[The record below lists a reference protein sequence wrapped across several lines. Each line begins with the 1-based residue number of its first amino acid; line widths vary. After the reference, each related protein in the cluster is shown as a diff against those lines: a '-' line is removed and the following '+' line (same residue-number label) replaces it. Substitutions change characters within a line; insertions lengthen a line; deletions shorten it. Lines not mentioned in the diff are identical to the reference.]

1 MKPLATNKLISKED
15 HSIIFNGVEE
25 ILQINN
31 EFLKTNLEPLSSSAI
46 EKKKF
51 SRRLT
56 ETSREVGRTFKLFA
70 PIFSMY
76 SRFVSGYEK
85 SSDKLIELK
94 STKKKGST
102 KFLTFLNEQSSKKTN
117 GKTIES
123 LLISPIQRV
132 PRYKLLLQELLK
144 HTEED
149 KSDHADLKLALASI
163 SEVALKINASIAVD
177 QEKDTMLQA
186 HEAFRG
192 AIEIFKPAR
201 RLERVVD
208 VKVSGGRSGWSSSS
222 GRRSGLGV
230 APDKVSGRLYVFTD
244 IRGW

>member
-1 MKPLATNKLISKED
+1 KEEQEEEEEKEKEKEKQNKKRSKKLSKRQHIIEELIATERTYVECLQMLLEFYMKPLATNKLISKED

-123 LLISPIQRV
+123 
-132 PRYKLLLQELLK
+132 
-144 HTEED
+144 
-149 KSDHADLKLALASI
+149 
-163 SEVALKINASIAVD
+163 
-177 QEKDTMLQA
+177 
-186 HEAFRG
+186 
-192 AIEIFKPAR
+192 
-201 RLERVVD
+201 
-208 VKVSGGRSGWSSSS
+208 
-222 GRRSGLGV
+222 
-230 APDKVSGRLYVFTD
+230 
-244 IRGW
+244 